1 LDAQLRS
8 ITEEVYSSKRKLYDK
23 NSQYSTQVLEIHV
36 TDEFI
41 IKIVKGGSIKH
52 LDRCEIEA
60 IDPKG
65 LKEEVKALA
74 MMLPPLNVKYLPA

>member
-23 NSQYSTQVLEIHV
+23 NSQYSTQILEIHV

-41 IKIVKGGSIKH
+41 IKIVKGGCIKR